1 MMELLMIGAGG
12 LMMLG
17 CVAHGI
23 VAVIAYAESSSW
35 IPVGLATFGFMLT
48 AISIIMMGLAL

>member
-1 MMELLMIGAGG
+1 MELLMIGAGG